1 MMVDT
6 ELISLVGGH
15 LDYSIATTTISIAL
29 LIITINITITIIIM
43 ALLDF

>member
-1 MMVDT
+1 MVDT

-29 LIITINITITIIIM
+29 LIITITITITIIIM

>member
-29 LIITINITITIIIM
+29 IIITIIIAIIIAM

>member
-29 LIITINITITIIIM
+29 LIITITIIITIIIM